1 MSIDSIGLALKMVGV
16 GKRYPAT
23 IAVDNVDFEVY
34 AGEVHALVGENGAG
48 KTTLMKMLAGSF
60 NDYTGA
66 IFINDKMVRL
76 SSPSIAK
83 SYGIGMIYQEL
94 SLAQPISI
102 AENLLVGRLP
112 RKGLFIDREKMVRE
126 AKRLLKTVGLD
137 LDPLLPIE
145 DISQHEAQLVEIAKV
160 LGTNPCILVMDEPTS
175 ALSREEVDRLFAI
188 IAKLRNRGMAI
199 VYISHHLP
207 EVFQVADRVTV
218 MRDAKKVATK
228 NIDEVTREEIVHM
241 MVGKSIKE
249 LYKREERQMGKL
261 RLEVKGLSRY
271 GFFHNIDIRLHEGEI
286 LGICGL
292 SGAGRS
298 ELAQVICGVEQADE
312 GSVVLDGEPLDGLSM
327 AKRVVRGLGYLTE
340 DRKLEGLALRLAM
353 DDNILSSVI
362 PQLKQGVVYNKKTGW
377 PKAEKL
383 IKELSIYP
391 SDLDRTAG
399 NLSGGNQQKLLLAKW
414 MAINP
419 KVLILDEPS
428 RGVDVGAKMTIH
440 ETIERLAR
448 EGSSIL
454 IISSDLPELVRLA
467 DRVIIMRK
475 GHFTKIMEQDECSE
489 ESLLLAANTE
499 MIV

>member
-1 MSIDSIGLALKMVGV
+1 MVGV

-48 KTTLMKMLAGSF
+48 KSTLMKMLAGSF
-60 NDYTGA
+60 NDYTGT
-66 IFINDKMVRL
+66 IYVNDKEVRL

-102 AENLLVGRLP
+102 AENLLAGRLP
-112 RKGLFIDREKMVRE
+112 RKGLFIDRDKMVAQ
-126 AKRLLKTVGLD
+126 AKRLLKTVGLE
-137 LDPLLPIE
+137 LDPLLPVE

-160 LGTNPCILVMDEPTS
+160 VGTHPCILVMDEPTS
-175 ALSREEVDRLFAI
+175 ALSKEEVERLFDI
-188 IAKLRNRGMAI
+188 IHKLRNTGMAI
-199 VYISHHLP
+199 IYISHHLP
-207 EVFQVADRVTV
+207 EIFRIADRVTV
-218 MRDAKKVATK
+218 MRDAKRVATK
-228 NIDEVTREEIVHM
+228 NIEEITREEIVQM

-249 LYKREERQMGKL
+249 FYKKESHPIGKAL
-261 RLEVKGLSRY
+261 LEVKDLSRY
-271 GFFHNIDIRLHEGEI
+271 GFFHGIDMQVHAGEI
-286 LGICGL
+286 VGICGL

-298 ELAQVICGVEQADE
+298 ELAQVICGIEKADE
-312 GSVVLDGEPLDGLSM
+312 GTIVLDGKPIDRLTM
-327 AKRVVRGLGYLTE
+327 AQRVMLGLGYLTE
-340 DRKLEGLALRLAM
+340 DRKLEGLALRIEM
-353 DDNILSSVI
+353 DENILSAVI
-362 PQLKQGVVYNKKTGW
+362 PRMKRGIVYNKRYGRKM
-377 PKAEKL
+377 A
-383 IKELSIYP
+383 KELVEELTIYP
-391 SDLDRTAG
+391 TDLNRTAG

-448 EGSSIL
+448 EGSAVIV
-454 IISSDLPELVRLA
+454 ISSDLPELVRLS

-475 GHFTKIMEQDECSE
+475 GHFTKIMDQHECSE

-499 MIV
+499 VEV